1 MFAALLPLIP
11 SFLLRFVGG
20 NVLSTVLA
28 HKREQSN
35 SAGEIE
41 KARLEHEIKK
51 LDYEV
56 RRRDQQKELALKD
69 AEHPF
74 LWWPRMLLLSS
85 VSAYWSLRFAVK
97 AFGLDDY
104 GVAISELSTEEAAVS
119 GLVLSAI
126 LLPSTV
132 KKVRDGW
139 S

>member
-28 HKREQSN
+28 HKREQTN
-35 SAGEIE
+35 SAGEME
-41 KARLEHEIKK
+41 RVKLDHQIKK

-74 LWWPRMLLLSS
+74 LWWPRMMLLSS

-104 GVAISELSTEEAAVS
+104 GVAISELSTTEATVS
-119 GLVLSAI
+119 GLVVSAI
-126 LLPSTV
+126 LLPPTV
-132 KKVRDGW
+132 NKIRNG
-139 S
+139 

>member
-1 MFAALLPLIP
+1 MFAALLPLLP

-28 HKREQSN
+28 HKREQTN
-35 SAGEIE
+35 SAGEME
-41 KARLEHEIKK
+41 RVKLDHQIKK

-74 LWWPRMLLLSS
+74 LWWPRMMLLSS

-104 GVAISELSTEEAAVS
+104 GVAISELSTTEATVS
-119 GLVLSAI
+119 GLVVSAI
-126 LLPSTV
+126 LLPPTV
-132 KKVRDGW
+132 NKIRNG
-139 S
+139 